1 MNNITSELMFSMS
14 LCFVVHRMRS
24 GLDLSFEDVTPQKK
38 T

>member
-1 MNNITSELMFSMS
+1 